1 MNSPPSSGKQ
11 ASLPLFLASRWFP
24 ILLILLA
31 GITAYSGSLFVPF
44 EMDDHTIPPL
54 AANELQNI
62 LLHGGA
68 RRVTDL
74 TFALN
79 YRLTGLSLLPLHLTN
94 LFIHLASAVTLYLL
108 IRITCQAL
116 TPPAGVRHSSL
127 SFSGQFL
134 PMGAA
139 LLFVCHPLQTQAVT
153 YIVQRYTLLATLFYL
168 LAVLGYVSARHAY
181 LTDAPRRILWIW
193 GLVTV
198 LAALLALGSK
208 QIAYTLPVMLVAVE
222 YIVFRGRLFNRR
234 FVAICGGILFVS
246 ILLALYR
253 WREEGVAGFLF
264 DLRLAT
270 AEDTTISRSGYFLT
284 QQRVIVT
291 YLRLLCFPLQQS
303 LFHDYPLSTSLMS
316 APVLAAVALHVLL
329 LAAAVTLLR
338 VTRGIPEPRDANRC
352 ALLRLAALGIIWFY
366 LALAVESSLIP
377 IRDVIFEHRVYLPSC
392 GFFLAL
398 CAVAGAAVQE
408 QRRRMVLAGALL
420 ATACLTLV
428 SLTIAR
434 NRVWNDPLRL
444 WQEAAQAAPNNSLA
458 LANLASKYLENNKP
472 DKALLLYLRAFES
485 NPNLAFRPLVDLGR
499 SLQALKFP
507 RERFTT
513 GQEFVLPNGELDFGR
528 YAEWEAVKCNNLGL
542 AFEIMGATDKARMRY
557 EAAVVYLPDYD
568 RAWLNLALLARS
580 QRDDALFNKALDRVR
595 TLNPSLARMLE

>member
-1 MNSPPSSGKQ
+1 MNSPPGSGMKS
-11 ASLPLFLASRWFP
+11 SLPILLASRWFP
-24 ILLILLA
+24 VLLIILA

-44 EMDDHTIPPL
+44 AMDDHTIPPL
-54 AANELQNI
+54 AAGELKNI
-62 LLHGGA
+62 LLHGGV

-74 TFALN
+74 SFALN
-79 YRLTGLSLLPLHLTN
+79 FRLTGLSLLPLHLTN
-94 LFIHLASAVTLYLL
+94 LVIHLASAVTLYLL
-108 IRITCQAL
+108 IRTTVPAL
-116 TPPAGVRHSSL
+116 TPPGDESPPVPT
-127 SFSGQFL
+127 FSGDIL
-134 PMGAA
+134 PLAAA
-139 LLFVCHPLQTQAVT
+139 LLFVSHPLQTQAVT
-153 YIVQRYTLLATLFYL
+153 YLVQRYTLLATLFYL
-168 LAVLGYVSARHAY
+168 VAVLGYINTRRSY
-181 LTDAPRRILWIW
+181 LSGAQRRILWTW
-193 GLVTV
+193 GIVTV

-208 QIAYTLPVMLVAVE
+208 QIAYTLPLMLMVVE
-222 YIVFRGRLFNRR
+222 YTVFRGGLFNRR
-234 FVAICGGILFVS
+234 FAAICGGILFAA
-246 ILLALYR
+246 ILLALYQ

-264 DLRLAT
+264 DLRHAT

-291 YLRLLCFPLQQS
+291 YLRLLCLPLQQS
-303 LFHDYPLSTSLMS
+303 LFHDYPLSTTVVSP
-316 APVLAAVALHVLL
+316 PVLAAMALHLL
-329 LAAAVTLLR
+329 LLGAAVSLLR
-338 VTRGIPEPRDANRC
+338 VTRGTPAPRDANRC

-392 GFFLAL
+392 GFFLTL
-398 CAVAGAAVQE
+398 CALAGMVVQE

-420 ATACLTLV
+420 AVACLTLI

-434 NRVWNDPLRL
+434 NRVWSDPLRL

-458 LANLASKYLENNKP
+458 LANLANKYLENSKP
-472 DKALLLYLRAFES
+472 DKALFLYVRAFEI

-542 AFEIMGATDKARMRY
+542 AFEIMGAPDKARARY
-557 EAAVVYLPDYD
+557 EAAVVFRPDYSQ
-568 RAWLNLALLARS
+568 AWLNLALLAKS
-580 QRDDALFNKALDRVR
+580 QRDDKLLSRALARLRI
-595 TLNPSLARMLE
+595 LNPTVVRLLE